1 MRIAIIGGAGRVG
14 ISTAFHLLTEK
25 LVRKLVLIDIL
36 EDAVKGER
44 EDLLQCTAVTGAC
57 DIEWSTSVEAVAGCD
72 MVMIPAGSRRKPDQ
86 SRLEL
91 IKVNVG
97 ILDQSID
104 VIKQVNR
111 DAMILTVVNPVDVL
125 NLRAYVRSG
134 FPRERVI
141 GLGNVVDTLRFRS
154 YLAERFGWYPGEVQA
169 FLCGEHGD
177 SMVPIWSQATYAGVS
192 FDSLGGVDRAALD
205 EVYAKNRKCGADM
218 IRLKGGAAWA
228 VAVAT
233 AEVVRA
239 IKFDQKRI
247 LPVST
252 VPEGAYGIDVTTCI
266 SLPTIMGS
274 AGVEGYADMEFTKE
288 ELDGLRESARI
299 VAKTYEEV
307 EKS

>member
-14 ISTAFHLLTEK
+14 VTTAFHLLTEK

-57 DIEWSTSVEAVAGCD
+57 DIVAATSAEAVAGCD
-72 MVMIPAGSRRKPDQ
+72 IVIIPAGSRRKPDQ

-97 ILDQSID
+97 ILDQSVDI
-104 VIKQVNR
+104 IKKVNP
-111 DAMILTVVNPVDVL
+111 DCIMVTVVNPVDVL
-125 NLRAYVRSG
+125 NLRAYRRSG

-141 GLGNVVDTLRFRS
+141 GLGNLVDTLRFRS
-154 YLAERFGWYPGEVQA
+154 YLAERFGWYPRDVQA

-177 SMVPIWSQATYAGVS
+177 SMVPIWSQASYAGVS
-192 FDSLGGVDRAALD
+192 FESLAGVTREALE
-205 EVYAKNRKCGADM
+205 EVYAKNRKCGAEM

-233 AEVVRA
+233 AELIRA
-239 IKFDQKRI
+239 ISFDEKRP
-247 LPVST
+247 LPVSV
-252 VPEGAYGIDVTTCI
+252 VPGGAYGIAEESCI
-266 SLPTIMGS
+266 SLPTIIGRT
-274 AGVEGYADMEFTKE
+274 GVEGFLDAEFTPE
-288 ELDGLRESARI
+288 EIEGLHRSAGI
-299 VAKTYEEV
+299 VLETY
-307 EKS
+307 KQIGD

>member
-14 ISTAFHLLTEK
+14 VTTAFHLLTEK
-25 LVRKLVLIDIL
+25 LVRKMVLIDIL

-57 DIEWSTSVEAVAGCD
+57 DIEAATSVEAVAGCD
-72 MVMIPAGSRRKPDQ
+72 IVIIPAGSRRKPDQ

-104 VIKQVNR
+104 VIKRVNP
-111 DAMILTVVNPVDVL
+111 DAMIITVVNPVDVL
-125 NLRAYVRSG
+125 NLRAFKRSG

-141 GLGNVVDTLRFRS
+141 GLGNLVDTLRFRS
-154 YLAERFGWYPGEVQA
+154 YLSERFGWYPRDVQA

-177 SMVPIWSQATYAGVS
+177 SMVPIWSQASYAGVS
-192 FDSLGGVDRAALD
+192 FESLEGVDRAALD
-205 EVYAKNRKCGADM
+205 EVYAKNRKCGAEM

-233 AEVVRA
+233 AELLRA
-239 IKFDQKRI
+239 IKFDEKRP
-247 LPVST
+247 LPVSV
-252 VPEGAYGIDVTTCI
+252 VPGGAYGITEESSI
-266 SLPTIMGS
+266 SLPAIIGAS
-274 AGVEGYADMEFTKE
+274 GVEGFLDAEFTPE
-288 ELDGLRESARI
+288 EIEGLHTSAKI
-299 VAKTYEEV
+299 VLETYAQTEE
-307 EKS
+307 

>member
-14 ISTAFHLLTEK
+14 VTTAFHLLTEK
-25 LVRKLVLIDIL
+25 LVRKLVLVDIL

-57 DIEWSTSVEAVAGCD
+57 EIEAATSAEAVADCD
-72 MVMIPAGSRRKPDQ
+72 IVIIPAGSRRKPDQ

-104 VIKQVNR
+104 VIKRVNP
-111 DAMILTVVNPVDVL
+111 DAMIITVVNPVDVL
-125 NLRAYVRSG
+125 NLRAFKRSG

-141 GLGNVVDTLRFRS
+141 GLGNLVDTLRFRS
-154 YLAERFGWYPGEVQA
+154 YLAERFGWYPRDVQA

-177 SMVPIWSQATYAGVS
+177 SMVPIWSQASYAGVS
-192 FDSLGGVDRAALD
+192 FESLAGVDRAALD
-205 EVYAKNRKCGADM
+205 EVYAKNRKCGAEM

-233 AEVVRA
+233 AELIRA
-239 IKFDQKRI
+239 ISFDEKRP
-247 LPVST
+247 LPVS
-252 VPEGAYGIDVTTCI
+252 VIPGGAYGITEESSI
-266 SLPTIMGS
+266 SLPTIIGAS
-274 AGVEGYADMEFTKE
+274 GVEGFLDAEFTPE
-288 ELDGLRESARI
+288 EIEALHTSAKI
-299 VAKTYEEV
+299 VLETYAKTEE
-307 EKS
+307 